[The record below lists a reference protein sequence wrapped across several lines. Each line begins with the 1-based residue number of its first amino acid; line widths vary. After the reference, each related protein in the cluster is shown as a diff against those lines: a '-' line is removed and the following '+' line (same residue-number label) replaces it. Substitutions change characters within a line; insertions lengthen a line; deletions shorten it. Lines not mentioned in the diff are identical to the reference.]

1 MPHST
6 NIDTRWYAE
15 QRNKDGSIRRYW
27 QPRGQKPV
35 RLPDDIDWIK
45 TITQLNRQRD
55 AERNQVVMID
65 GTVAWVIQKYRESD
79 RFRRLSPSSTK
90 IYTRWLRYFENT
102 WGAMPITGISKRVV
116 LKFSEM
122 LRDRPAT
129 QRHAVLTLYNVFSEA
144 QRWGLIGSE
153 NPASRVGLSKPRRRQ
168 EVWSPDDCAAWIR
181 EASQHRLAATM
192 VPYFKLLER
201 TAQRPGDVLAMQW
214 QQYDGL
220 WINLTQQKTGKLVRI
235 PVHHEL
241 RAILD
246 RAQQGDA
253 FRVTGPIITQPD
265 GRRYKIGHLTA
276 VFREISRA
284 AGLDHLQA
292 RDLRRTACVRFAE
305 ADCTEIQIAAISGHN
320 IERTRQILETYV
332 PRTDAMGRA
341 AMDKL
346 ERKEAK
352 ESDASDLKGGQG
364 IET

>member
-102 WGAMPITGISKRVV
+102 WGAMPIMGISKRVV

-129 QRHAVLTLYNVFSEA
+129 QCTSTAGPPPRPPAPAARADRTPWTKPTAASK
-144 QRWGLIGSE
+144 WGAIVS
-153 NPASRVGLSKPRRRQ
+153 ASTS
-168 EVWSPDDCAAWIR
+168 ST
-181 EASQHRLAATM
+181 ST
-192 VPYFKLLER
+192 
-201 TAQRPGDVLAMQW
+201 
-214 QQYDGL
+214 
-220 WINLTQQKTGKLVRI
+220 
-235 PVHHEL
+235 
-241 RAILD
+241 
-246 RAQQGDA
+246 
-253 FRVTGPIITQPD
+253 
-265 GRRYKIGHLTA
+265 
-276 VFREISRA
+276 
-284 AGLDHLQA
+284 
-292 RDLRRTACVRFAE
+292 
-305 ADCTEIQIAAISGHN
+305 
-320 IERTRQILETYV
+320 
-332 PRTDAMGRA
+332 
-341 AMDKL
+341 
-346 ERKEAK
+346 
-352 ESDASDLKGGQG
+352 
-364 IET
+364 